1 MHEIC
6 WAMNWEKNIF
16 LTWTSVT
23 MGTIG
28 TSIILSMWTLFVM
41 SMNQKLCKI
50 MLYANLPMTKPFIK
64 YHIAKVSEW
73 ELERM
78 WFLTTSPVCA
88 AGYVRKR
95 WWQMYFI
102 GKCFVHLNRNCINRS
117 SFKTFSRNGFQ
128 GVAASI
134 LSILF
139 CSCFHTFCAHPVLGK
154 VLTNCFFLL
163 AFFCGRFLRNCRVKN
178 NNWLSANRK
187 LSSKQA
193 RNLSQVESSSVIVA
207 EW

>member
-1 MHEIC
+1 
-6 WAMNWEKNIF
+6 
-16 LTWTSVT
+16 
-23 MGTIG
+23 
-28 TSIILSMWTLFVM
+28 
-41 SMNQKLCKI
+41 
-50 MLYANLPMTKPFIK
+50 
-64 YHIAKVSEW
+64 
-73 ELERM
+73 M

-134 LSILF
+134 LFEKQI
-139 CSCFHTFCAHPVLGK
+139 CSCFHTFPYFFAAASILFARILFSGK
-154 VLTNCFFLL
+154 FWQIVFFLL
-163 AFFCGRFLRNCRVKN
+163 AAIFCGRFLRNCRVKN

-193 RNLSQVESSSVIVA
+193 RNLSQVESGSVIVA
-207 EW
+207 IIRSVVRREMIEFTAWFPWHDWNWLSFITRTFLFVSWSLIERIA